1 MKQQTQQLVPFV
13 LTGIFTFL
21 ISLSFAQTPVSFKGQ
36 ELIVPG
42 KSAGKIKGLDY
53 NPSEYESF
61 YVIDKKNKSIT
72 FSNLQT
78 FGLEEN
84 KDNQVDF
91 ETFTISF
98 TDIST
103 LFVPETPMLDPT
115 SFGVP
120 VYEVAISCN
129 EFTECIPFQY
139 NYRFSPSRELIK
151 GTNNMSMK
159 VYFVSEAE
167 ADAFIKELRK
177 SLKL

>member
-21 ISLSFAQTPVSFKGQ
+21 INLSFAQTPVTFKGQ

-61 YVIDKKNKSIT
+61 YVIDKKNKTIT
-72 FSNLQT
+72 FSNIQT
-78 FGLEEN
+78 FGLDEN
-84 KDNQVDF
+84 TANQLDY
-91 ETFTISF
+91 ETFTIAFS
-98 TDIST
+98 DISE
-103 LFVPETPMLDPT
+103 LFIPEAPMLDPT

-129 EFTECIPFQY
+129 EFSECIQFQY

-159 VYFVSEAE
+159 VYFLSEAE
-167 ADAFIKELRK
+167 ANEFVKELNK
-177 SLKL
+177 QLKK